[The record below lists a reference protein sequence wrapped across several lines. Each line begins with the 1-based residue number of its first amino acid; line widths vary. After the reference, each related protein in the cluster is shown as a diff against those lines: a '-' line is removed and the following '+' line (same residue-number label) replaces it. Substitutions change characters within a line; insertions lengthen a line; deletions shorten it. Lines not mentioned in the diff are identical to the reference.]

1 MFRTTALNNRFDC
14 FGGTSSSSATL
25 TGIVGLIA
33 SKYPNINPDDAK
45 ILLKKGATP
54 IDRYNPG
61 YEGKLGAGLVNA
73 YNSLN
78 IPFTPTPIIPIVDA
92 TPPPQII
99 ITPNPTPTPNPIPT
113 PNDPQFAGIPDGEWQ
128 KQNTEADYY
137 YHTTNCNTVGSE
149 IVPFFIINKTKNFN
163 FGCKIDLEHNSTKI
177 TSDKNFLHL
186 ASCYSESGGNSV
198 LRSIY
203 NNTATQSM
211 ESICGEQSRIGPKNQ
226 STTIDLKN
234 AEGFARFYTQMCYD
248 RSINESEN
256 WTARRPNQIKI
267 YKDSNGNLTS
277 GFKNAIFSFLK
288 DSRDCDVRYGKG
300 YDAKMDQY
308 NFLLVDLDRYYRK
321 DTSTHISY
329 SNCKVIDKNTPGSLL
344 RVEITKGNSY
354 YNSRDVYNNNYTDY
368 DKYNIC
374 GNKVNINGNY
384 KEEGSHYISSKIAY
398 STCQKP
404 NGYYYT
410 YFNSG
415 KSFNE
420 CASSDGKTLDRSVVT
435 EEYEIQYN
443 SIMHFSNCQSKTNWK
458 DIIAEIKFDTDPSII
473 NLCSKYT
480 DRVLVEA
487 NQSINLNPFG
497 DIQYSR
503 KATPVDPKI
512 PFEPGQD
519 WQLQPSSDFNSDGN
533 VDVLW
538 RNKADGTLVIWYL
551 NGKGNFLSGTN
562 NPVAGDATIA
572 GVKVDQSSGWNI
584 STIGDINGD
593 GNKDIVWHNSISGDR
608 VIWYL
613 NTQRQIVSGDTLPY
627 PSKEWEIVGSTDT
640 NNDNKDDLIFRHK
653 TAGHIVVWRSNRII
667 NAKGENEYQI
677 LGGALLTTFSDYNAK
692 IYGAYQ
698 SQLQKGTN
706 QYTIQWYYTD
716 GPAKGQKVEWYMNG
730 LTFKSG
736 TNDTTKSVAGIDYA
750 GVK

>member
-1 MFRTTALNNRFDC
+1 MIKLIFKTISVILSTAMVFGFLGVNLSAISPNYLVPTLGVNTQCPANHDCAIIDSVDFYKNINKIGITYYNIPNTTTKIGLRNIGGTGCFSHCACGILIRISVETNDDRNKNINGFAHFVQPSDPKLYDDT
-14 FGGTSSSSATL
+14 FGGKRTCDGEDTSTTL
-25 TGIVGLIA
+25 LIDNAEGVDKNQTSFNGSQVYKGLTL
-33 SKYPNINPDDAK
+33 Y
-45 ILLKKGATP
+45 
-54 IDRYNPG
+54 
-61 YEGKLGAGLVNA
+61 
-73 YNSLN
+73 
-78 IPFTPTPIIPIVDA
+78 
-92 TPPPQII
+92 
-99 ITPNPTPTPNPIPT
+99 PIPT
-113 PNDPQFAGIPDGEWQ
+113 VTKVLLGIERPSPNP
-128 KQNTEADYY
+128 
-137 YHTTNCNTVGSE
+137 
-149 IVPFFIINKTKNFN
+149 
-163 FGCKIDLEHNSTKI
+163 
-177 TSDKNFLHL
+177 
-186 ASCYSESGGNSV
+186 
-198 LRSIY
+198 
-203 NNTATQSM
+203 
-211 ESICGEQSRIGPKNQ
+211 
-226 STTIDLKN
+226 
-234 AEGFARFYTQMCYD
+234 
-248 RSINESEN
+248 
-256 WTARRPNQIKI
+256 
-267 YKDSNGNLTS
+267 
-277 GFKNAIFSFLK
+277 
-288 DSRDCDVRYGKG
+288 
-300 YDAKMDQY
+300 
-308 NFLLVDLDRYYRK
+308 
-321 DTSTHISY
+321 
-329 SNCKVIDKNTPGSLL
+329 NTPQYPNLPNLL
-344 RVEITKGNSY
+344 DN
-354 YNSRDVYNNNYTDY
+354 
-368 DKYNIC
+368 
-374 GNKVNINGNY
+374 
-384 KEEGSHYISSKIAY
+384 
-398 STCQKP
+398 
-404 NGYYYT
+404 
-410 YFNSG
+410 
-415 KSFNE
+415 
-420 CASSDGKTLDRSVVT
+420 
-435 EEYEIQYN
+435 
-443 SIMHFSNCQSKTNWK
+443 
-458 DIIAEIKFDTDPSII
+458 
-473 NLCSKYT
+473 
-480 DRVLVEA
+480 
-487 NQSINLNPFG
+487 
-497 DIQYSR
+497 
-503 KATPVDPKI
+503 
-512 PFEPGQD
+512 